1 MNFLEVN
8 KILNKM
14 IDNARVGS
22 IDLNVSLIKKG
33 LTIDKKA

>member
-8 KILNKM
+8 RILNKM

-22 IDLNVSLIKKG
+22 IDLNVSLINKG
-33 LTIDKKA
+33 LAIDKNG